1 MKLVFI
7 HGRKQQGIEPA
18 SLKRL
23 WLESLN
29 KGLAKSKLSLP
40 ISDDDI
46 IMPYYGDSL
55 IELIEDLDKNINE
68 LRSRGTE
75 PLSKQQDFY
84 MSFLSEV
91 AKDAG
96 ITNDEINNEVP
107 AEYRERGPLNWP
119 WVLAIIRVLD
129 KSQRISAWTIKTVTN
144 DVYLYL
150 TNTAIQDTINNIV
163 TELLPQEPFVL
174 VGHSLGSVIGYNILR
189 AGNNLPAIKYVSL
202 GSPLGVQIVRQK
214 LPLPIEMPSCLKD
227 GWYNAFDKRDVV
239 SLRPLDSKHF
249 NINPAIVNNADV
261 VNQTDNRHGIEG
273 YLNDKMVARVIYD
286 ALT

>member
-46 IMPYYGDSL
+46 IMPYYGDKL
-55 IELIEDLDKNINE
+55 IELIEDMGKQINE
-68 LRSRGTE
+68 LRSRGAETS
-75 PLSKQQDFY
+75 SKQLDFY
-84 MSFLSEV
+84 MSFLSEI

-96 ITNDEINNEVP
+96 ITNDEISNEIP
-107 AEYRERGPLNWP
+107 DEYRERGLLNWP
-119 WVLAIIRVLD
+119 WVLAIVRILD
-129 KSQRISAWTIKTVTN
+129 KSQKISALTVKTVTN
-144 DVYLYL
+144 DVYSYL
-150 TNTAIQDTINNIV
+150 TNTAIQEAINNVVI
-163 TELLPQEPFVL
+163 ELLPQEPFVL

-189 AGNNLPAIKYVSL
+189 ANNSLPAVKYVSL

-214 LPLPIEMPSCLKD
+214 LPFPIAMPTCLRM
-227 GWYNAFDKRDVV
+227 GWYNAFDKRDVI
-239 SLRPLDSKHF
+239 SLRPLDEKHF
-249 NINPAIVNNADV
+249 NISPRVINNPNV
-261 VNQTDNRHGIEG
+261 VNHTENRHGIEG
-273 YLNDKMVARVIYD
+273 YLGDIDVARTIHH
-286 ALT
+286 ALI